1 MAEVINNTTE
11 LEDDTLKGR
20 YLTFLLGNES
30 YGIEVRY
37 VTEIIGLQA
46 ITEIPE
52 LPEYVRGII
61 NLRGKIIPVMD
72 VRLRFKKEPKDY
84 NDRTCVIVVDI
95 NDISIG
101 LIVDTVSEVITI
113 LEDDIVEP
121 PEMNKG
127 FSNRYIKNI
136 GKYGDEVKLLLDCG
150 KLLTADG
157 KSFRDDINAKFE
169 EGDRTKWFYDLKIS
183 TKPILSFL
191 IVAPTAGIRASWPR

>member
-1 MAEVINNTTE
+1 MTPPKRKGDDDTVAEVINNTTE
-11 LEDDTLKGR
+11 LEEDTLKGR

-84 NDRTCVIVVDI
+84 NDRACVIVVDI

-127 FSNRYIKNI
+127 FSNRYIK
-136 GKYGDEVKLLLDCG
+136 
-150 KLLTADG
+150 T
-157 KSFRDDINAKFE
+157 
-169 EGDRTKWFYDLKIS
+169 
-183 TKPILSFL
+183 
-191 IVAPTAGIRASWPR
+191 